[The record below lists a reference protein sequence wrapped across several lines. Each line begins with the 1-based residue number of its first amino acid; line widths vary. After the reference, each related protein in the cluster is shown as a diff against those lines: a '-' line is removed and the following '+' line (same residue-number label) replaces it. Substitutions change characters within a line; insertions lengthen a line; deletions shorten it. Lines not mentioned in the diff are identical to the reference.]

1 MEQYQH
7 HGIVEG
13 EESEQGIENLLEE
26 TMTENFPNLMKEK
39 DTQVQEAQRVPTKLD
54 RKRPTG
60 REIIIKITK
69 LKDKERTLTA
79 TRGKQV
85 VTYKGAPIR
94 LSFDYSPEKIQAK
107 SEWHEMFKVIKR
119 RDLNQSYFT

>member
-39 DTQVQEAQRVPTKLD
+39 DTQVQEAQRVPNKLD

-69 LKDKERTLTA
+69 LEDKERTLTA

-94 LSFDYSPEKIQAK
+94 LSFDYSSEKIQAK
-107 SEWHEMFKVIKR
+107 SEWHEMFKVMKKEGP
-119 RDLNQSYFT
+119 